1 MRTGSG
7 GRPAMVYPMEDWDA
21 HMLDRNDDVAYYITS
36 FLGFGFC
43 MWD

>member
-1 MRTGSG
+1 
-7 GRPAMVYPMEDWDA
+7 MVYPMEDWDA
-21 HMLDRNDDVAYYITS
+21 HMWDWNDDIAYYITS